1 MPTIAIIG
9 AQWGDE
15 GKGKIVDYL
24 AQKMDFVVRF
34 NGGPNAGHTVLNEYG
49 KFQLHLVPAGIFNRK
64 VISIIGN
71 GVAIDPEILIKEIKE
86 LKKKGISFRNLKIS
100 DKAHVILPWHILLDE
115 WQEKERR
122 LKQIGTTRRGIGPA
136 FSDKV
141 GRFGLR
147 AGDFLNEKDFKEKL
161 FASYN
166 RAKNFL
172 KPEKISFDFILKKI
186 FCFGK
191 YLLPYITQTE
201 FILWEAISK
210 KKNILLEGAQGT
222 LLDVDFGTYP
232 NVTSSSCTLASA
244 SQGSGIPTKEIDEVM
259 DVVKAYTTRVGA
271 EGQAFP
277 TEMPAKIASPLREKA
292 GEYGATTGRPRRCG
306 WLDTFLLKYAAKI
319 NGFTSLAITR
329 LDCLT
334 GFEKLKICSG
344 YKTKKG
350 KTLSFEEFSISKLK
364 EYQPVYLELPGWK
377 EFPTACRKFSDF
389 PKEVQIYLR
398 KIEELVA
405 VPIKLISF
413 GPEREK
419 TLQK

>member
-64 VISIIGN
+64 TISIIGN

-86 LKKKGISFRNLKIS
+86 LKKKGISSRNLKIS
-100 DKAHVILPWHILLDE
+100 DKAHLILPWHILLDE
-115 WQEKERR
+115 LEEKERGFNE
-122 LKQIGTTRRGIGPA
+122 IGTTRRGIGPV

-147 AGDFLNEKDFKEKL
+147 VGVFLNEREFRKNL
-161 FASYN
+161 LVSYN
-166 RAKNFL
+166 RAKNLL
-172 KPEKISFDFILKKI
+172 KPEKLSFDSIFKKTLS
-186 FCFGK
+186 FRK

-222 LLDVDFGTYP
+222 LLDIDFGTYP
-232 NVTSSSCTLASA
+232 NVTSSPCILATA
-244 SQGSGIPTKEIDEVM
+244 SQGSGIPAKEIDEVIG
-259 DVVKAYTTRVGA
+259 VVKAYTTRVGA
-271 EGQAFP
+271 KEQPFP
-277 TEMPAKIASPLREKA
+277 TEMPEKIASFLREKA

-306 WLDTFLLKYAAKI
+306 WLDAFLLKYAAKI
-319 NGFTSLAITR
+319 NGFTSLVITR
-329 LDCLT
+329 VDVLT
-334 GFEKLKICSG
+334 GFKKLKICSG
-344 YKTKKG
+344 YKRKKG
-350 KTLSFEEFSISKLK
+350 KIISFEEFSISKLK
-364 EYQPVYLELPGWK
+364 EYQPVYLELPGWEK
-377 EFPTACRKFSDF
+377 FPATCRKFSDL
-389 PKEVQIYLR
+389 PKEVQNYLE

-419 TLQK
+419 TFQV